1 LNLNRGGTVVV
12 VVDDAVRPGFC
23 VLVAVV
29 SVGRTAIHRE

>member
-12 VVDDAVRPGFC
+12 VDDAVRPGF
-23 VLVAVV
+23 LVVVVVV